1 LCSLRGKDADLT
13 QAICQLP
20 RVFYRAPDPFFVPG
34 KFNCAVFFIRAEAV
48 RCLAAEVCAAGELNM
63 SKKANRSPGPSHEMP
78 VPATRFI
85 VFALVA
91 ALGCYLDL
99 ATKRWVFQWRGMPG
113 ERPIWWVWPGLVG
126 IEPSLNTG
134 ALFGIGH
141 NQVLWFAA
149 LSVVAFFGIIVWFVF
164 GRIGKDVGLTIV
176 LGCITGG
183 ILGNLYDRLG
193 LWSID
198 QTGWPQIFA
207 VRDWI
212 RLSYGQYVWPNF
224 NIADSLLVCS
234 TAYLIGYSFWPPGR
248 HGQAANAE
256 TAKAKSVN

>member
-1 LCSLRGKDADLT
+1 
-13 QAICQLP
+13 
-20 RVFYRAPDPFFVPG
+20 
-34 KFNCAVFFIRAEAV
+34 
-48 RCLAAEVCAAGELNM
+48 M
-63 SKKANRSPGPSHEMP
+63 SKMARTTGAIDSCV
-78 VPATRFI
+78 VPASRFV

-113 ERPIWWVWPGLVG
+113 EQPIWWLLPGLVG

-134 ALFGIGH
+134 ALFGIG
-141 NQVLWFAA
+141 NNRVFWFAA
-149 LSVVAFFGIIVWFVF
+149 LSIVAFFGIIVWFVF
-164 GRIGKDVGLTIV
+164 GRLGRDAGLTIV
-176 LGCITGG
+176 LGCITAG

-198 QTGWPQIFA
+198 HTGWPQIFA

-212 RLSYGQYVWPNF
+212 RFSYGRYVWPNF

-234 TAYLIGYSFWPPGR
+234 TVYLVWYSFWSPGDGR
-248 HGQAANAE
+248 QRADVD
-256 TAKAKSVN
+256 TAGAKPVN